1 MDKEPYENNEHVKF
15 VFYNGESPVLCR
27 GLLMLE
33 IDGEIHT
40 FGEKSYYPQAEF
52 DDFWISGGDC
62 DTEGNYWTD
71 DWIIDVAALPEQ
83 YRKYADEICYVFNKN
98 VKHGCCGGCTRVN

>member
-27 GLLMLE
+27 GLLMLA

-40 FGEKSYYPQAEF
+40 FGEKSYYPQAE
-52 DDFWISGGDC
+52 
-62 DTEGNYWTD
+62 
-71 DWIIDVAALPEQ
+71 
-83 YRKYADEICYVFNKN
+83 
-98 VKHGCCGGCTRVN
+98 

>member
-40 FGEKSYYPQAEF
+40 FGKKSYYPQAEYPVETATPKATIGPATGLSTLRRF
-52 DDFWISGGDC
+52 RSS
-62 DTEGNYWTD
+62 TAST
-71 DWIIDVAALPEQ
+71 PM
-83 YRKYADEICYVFNKN
+83 RYAMCSTN
-98 VKHGCCGGCTRVN
+98 T